1 MNRDPLR
8 ELWENAEPITDE
20 DFRKLDGDCYCCV
33 EHGSLTPGVGRI
45 RAIWVDADGKSG
57 DDVVRVCR
65 ECVKA
70 SHGGPGYRPID
81 PEWR

>member
-45 RAIWVDADGKSG
+45 RARLSR
-57 DDVVRVCR
+57 VR
-65 ECVKA
+65 
-70 SHGGPGYRPID
+70 
-81 PEWR
+81 